1 MLLNDGITPLEREE
15 LMNFRT
21 SHLVGLLASALVIL
35 TSTSGI
41 LSAAEPLKI
50 TGPDGESRQTLRQYG
65 PTTSVDTFWSIAQKT
80 RPDSSVTIYQ
90 VMAAIYDANPHAF
103 SSDNYN
109 SLEKGMILLIPSKE
123 VMAAIPNSLA
133 KQQAQRNDKGWQQA
147 KNVAPVE
154 KVAPTKTEQVTT
166 KQPSAKADT
175 APTLASV
182 ESKKQIEELV
192 TVLDAQQAHNLTIT
206 DELARTQDKLNL
218 SLNDSEMLQ
227 GKIDELNGRITE
239 LEEALLV
246 QKEQNAELSNEAK
259 LLRERLT
266 AETQPVVE
274 EEPSDYWRT
283 LMNSPLY
290 LALAVAIPAI
300 LLLVIVWLAL
310 KRRSH
315 SAEEKAAIEESK
327 ALEPEPNPS
336 PDLGASATTDDDVVA
351 VHLDTDDEAD
361 SLDSLMSVDTS
372 ELKPE
377 ADLSDDSEQLNM
389 VDDVFVDTGDNQ
401 QTDSF
406 EEEEG
411 QSLDDLWA
419 EAMGEQ
425 DEELNS
431 VDSSQEDD
439 LDSLLADLDTPKS
452 PNDETNDLD
461 DLMASLDEEPTKPAE
476 ETDFDAMM
484 ADFDLPA
491 EKDEPEPQVE
501 EEDLDALLAEFDLP
515 QMGGEEQATDDS
527 VDLTDAIAAELE
539 SVDAEVD
546 EADLDSLLAE
556 FDTSTQAP
564 PLEDALIEEVTEP
577 NVDDLDDVAAQIAA
591 ELESDEND
599 SSAVDDIDQLLAGLE
614 TEPAED
620 IAPKD
625 EPSAAEIESAVVEE
639 HGDSSGID
647 DSNDRDESD
656 DVITSSESEADSVL
670 EPLAS
675 DTTTETKPA
684 LEFEAFAIDEAT
696 NTEPEEVIAEVN
708 LEGSSDDVAL
718 DALLA
723 DLEAVDKKEDKAE
736 SGFFNDLK
744 GHKRTDEHSLDWDS
758 ALSDSDVDE
767 VKETDD
773 LDDELSLDIQ
783 DDDNLTVD
791 QALAAL
797 DAAESK
803 KKPARSVDEHDLSAF
818 QQDNGFI
825 DIDRLLNE
833 ADEDD
838 ADVDQYKELDVDMG
852 ELDDLMSN
860 ASMVDVDDEEN
871 AVNAKLDLAR
881 AYIEIDDIDSA
892 KALLK
897 EVELDGNER
906 QQEEAQGLLKEL

>member
-1 MLLNDGITPLEREE
+1 
-15 LMNFRT
+15 MNFRT

-35 TSTSGI
+35 TSTSGM

-65 PTTSVDTFWSIAQKT
+65 PTTSVDTFWSIAQKM

-147 KNVAPVE
+147 KNAAPVE
-154 KVAPTKTEQVTT
+154 KVTPTKAEQKTVT
-166 KQPSAKADT
+166 PVDSV
-175 APTLASV
+175 PVLVSV
-182 ESKKQIEELV
+182 ETKKQIEEL
-192 TVLDAQQAHNLTIT
+192 TAKLEALQARNLSLT
-206 DELARTQDKLNL
+206 DELARAQDKLNL
-218 SLNDSEMLQ
+218 GVNDSEMLQ
-227 GKIDELNGRITE
+227 GKIDELNTRNAE

-259 LLRERLT
+259 MLREQLT
-266 AETQPVVE
+266 APTQPVVE
-274 EEPSDYWRT
+274 EVPTDHWRT
-283 LMNSPLY
+283 LMSSPLY
-290 LALAVAIPAI
+290 LALAVVIPAI

-310 KRRSH
+310 KRRSNA
-315 SAEEKAAIEESK
+315 AEDKEVVEDNKV
-327 ALEPEPNPS
+327 LEPEPS
-336 PDLGASATTDDDVVA
+336 PDLGASAPTEEEMIA
-351 VHLDTDDEAD
+351 VYLDTDEAD
-361 SLDSLMSVDTS
+361 SLDSLMSVDAS

-377 ADLSDDSEQLNM
+377 ADLSDDSNKLDMAEDM
-389 VDDVFVDTGDNQ
+389 VVDSGDSQ
-401 QTDSF
+401 QKDSF

-425 DEELNS
+425 EDELNAG
-431 VDSSQEDD
+431 DSPQEDD

-452 PNDETNDLD
+452 SSDGNDDLD
-461 DLMASLDEEPTKPAE
+461 DLMASLDDESPKDVE
-476 ETDFDAMM
+476 ETDLDDMM
-484 ADFDLPA
+484 SEFDLPA
-491 EKDEPEPQVE
+491 DTEEKESAPE

-515 QMGGEEQATDDS
+515 QMGTDDQTVDDK
-527 VDLTDAIAAELE
+527 VDLTDEIAAELDSVE
-539 SVDAEVD
+539 SDVD

-556 FDTSTQAP
+556 FDTSSQAP
-564 PLEDALIEEVTEP
+564 KSEDALIEEVTAP
-577 NVDDLDDVAAQIAA
+577 TDDDSDDVAAQIAA
-591 ELESDEND
+591 ELASEEDETPVIED
-599 SSAVDDIDQLLAGLE
+599 VDALLAGFE

-620 IAPKD
+620 IEEQPAVDIESPVEGDVASDDSAEIGAND
-625 EPSAAEIESAVVEE
+625 EPIDSNES
-639 HGDSSGID
+639 DSS
-647 DSNDRDESD
+647 
-656 DVITSSESEADSVL
+656 VLASSESEL
-670 EPLAS
+670 EAEPDPKVDDKS
-675 DTTTETKPA
+675 A
-684 LEFEAFAIDEAT
+684 LEFESFAIEDAA
-696 NTEPEEVIAEVN
+696 NSEPEEVAAEIS
-708 LEGSSDDVAL
+708 LDGSADDVAL

-723 DLEAVDKKEDKAE
+723 DLEAVDKKEDKEE

-744 GHKRTDEHSLDWDS
+744 GNKRSDANTLDWDS
-758 ALSDSDVDE
+758 SFASDDVDE
-767 VKETDD
+767 SIEADD
-773 LDDELSLDIQ
+773 SDDEFSIDIQ
-783 DDDNLTVD
+783 DDDSLTVD

-803 KKPARSVDEHDLSAF
+803 KKPAKAVDEHDLSAF

-906 QQEEAQGLLKEL
+906 QQEEALGLLKEL

>member
-1 MLLNDGITPLEREE
+1 MLLNDGITSLEREE

-21 SHLVGLLASALVIL
+21 SHLVGLLAGALVIL
-35 TSTSGI
+35 ASTSGI

-65 PTTSVDTFWSIAQKT
+65 PTTSADTFWSIAQKT
-80 RPDSSVTIYQ
+80 RPDASVTIYQ

-147 KNVAPVE
+147 KNTSFVE
-154 KVAPTKTEQVTT
+154 KVTPTKAEPQAVT
-166 KQPSAKADT
+166 KVDT
-175 APTLASV
+175 APVSV
-182 ESKKQIEELV
+182 SIETTKQIEEL
-192 TVLDAQQAHNLTIT
+192 TAKLEAQQARNLSLT
-206 DELARTQDKLNL
+206 DELARAQDKLNL
-218 SLNDSEMLQ
+218 GSNDSEMLQ
-227 GKIDELNGRITE
+227 GKIDELNGRIAE

-246 QKEQNAELSNEAK
+246 QKEQNAELANEAK
-259 LLRERLT
+259 QLREQAT
-266 AETQPVVE
+266 AETQAVVE
-274 EEPSDYWRT
+274 EVPSDYWRI
-283 LMNSPLY
+283 LINSPLY

-300 LLLVIVWLAL
+300 ILLAIVWLAL
-310 KRRSH
+310 KRRGD
-315 SAEEKAAIEESK
+315 SAEGNMLVEDNK
-327 ALEPEPNPS
+327 ALAPEPS
-336 PDLGASATTDDDVVA
+336 PDLGANTSTDEEVVA
-351 VHLDTDDEAD
+351 VHLDTDDED
-361 SLDSLMSVDTS
+361 ESLDSLMSVDAS

-377 ADLSDDSEQLNM
+377 ADLSDDSEKLNM
-389 VDDVFVDTGDNQ
+389 GEDMFVDTGDSQ
-401 QTDSF
+401 QKESF

-431 VDSSQEDD
+431 VEGVEEDD

-452 PNDETNDLD
+452 SNDESSDLD
-461 DLMASLDEEPTKPAE
+461 DLMASLDDESSKPADE
-476 ETDFDAMM
+476 NDLDAKM
-484 ADFDLPA
+484 AEFDLPA
-491 EKDEPEPQVE
+491 DTEEAEPESE
-501 EEDLDALLAEFDLP
+501 EADLDALLAEFDLP
-515 QMGGEEQATDDS
+515 QMGAEEQSNEDN
-527 VDLTDAIAAELE
+527 VDLTEEIAAELDSE
-539 SVDAEVD
+539 EPDVD

-556 FDTSTQAP
+556 FETSSQSP
-564 PLEDALIEEVTEP
+564 KSEDALIEDVTAP
-577 NVDDLDDVAAQIAA
+577 TDDNRDDVAELIAA
-591 ELESDEND
+591 ELESDDDE
-599 SSAVDDIDQLLAGLE
+599 SPIVDDIDELLAGLE
-614 TEPAED
+614 TESTED
-620 IAPKD
+620 IAVED
-625 EPSAAEIESAVVEE
+625 EQSVIEVE
-639 HGDSSGID
+639 
-647 DSNDRDESD
+647 
-656 DVITSSESEADSVL
+656 SSE
-670 EPLAS
+670 PLVANDDTIEVDAS
-675 DTTTETKPA
+675 HQGEQLVDELQEESKTETEPAAKAA
-684 LEFEAFAIDEAT
+684 LEFESFAIDDAV
-696 NTEPEEVIAEVN
+696 NTEPEEVTAVH

-723 DLEAVDKKEDKAE
+723 DLEAVDKKEDKDKVE
-736 SGFFNDLK
+736 SGFFGDLK
-744 GHKRTDEHSLDWDS
+744 GNKRVDENSLEWDTS
-758 ALSDSDVDE
+758 LADSDVDE
-767 VKETDD
+767 NVETDD
-773 LDDELSLDIQ
+773 FDDELSLEIQ
-783 DDDNLTVD
+783 DDDSLTVD

-803 KKPARSVDEHDLSAF
+803 KKPAKAVNEHDLSAF

-838 ADVDQYKELDVDMG
+838 TDVDQYKELDVDMG

-906 QQEEAQGLLKEL
+906 QQEEALGLLKEL

>member
-1 MLLNDGITPLEREE
+1 
-15 LMNFRT
+15 MNFRT

-35 TSTSGI
+35 ASTSGI

-65 PTTSVDTFWSIAQKT
+65 PTTSADTFWSIAQKM
-80 RPDSSVTIYQ
+80 RPDASVTIYQ

-103 SSDNYN
+103 TSDNYN
-109 SLEKGMILLIPSKE
+109 SLERGMILLIPSKE

-147 KNVAPVE
+147 KNVAAAE
-154 KVAPTKTEQVTT
+154 KETPTKAEQATT
-166 KQPSAKADT
+166 NQPPAKVDNAPVLVGVETQKQ
-175 APTLASV
+175 L
-182 ESKKQIEELV
+182 EEL
-192 TVLDAQQAHNLTIT
+192 TVKLEAQQARNLSLT
-206 DELARTQDKLNL
+206 DELARAQDKLNL
-218 SLNDSEMLQ
+218 GSNDSDMLQ

-259 LLRERLT
+259 LLREQLT
-266 AETQPVVE
+266 TATQPATE
-274 EEPSDYWRT
+274 EAPSDYWRT

-290 LALAVAIPAI
+290 LAFAVAIPAI
-300 LLLVIVWLAL
+300 LLLAIVWLAL

-315 SAEEKAAIEESK
+315 SAEGAGVEDSK
-327 ALEPEPNPS
+327 ALAPETNPT
-336 PDLGASATTDDDVVA
+336 PDLGASAPTEEEMIA
-351 VHLDTDDEAD
+351 VHLDTDDESD

-377 ADLSDDSEQLNM
+377 ADLSDDSDKLDM
-389 VDDVFVDTGDNQ
+389 VDDVFVDTGDSQ
-401 QTDSF
+401 QKDSF

-431 VDSSQEDD
+431 AESSQEDD
-439 LDSLLADLDTPKS
+439 LDSLLADLDAPKS
-452 PNDETNDLD
+452 PSDEANDLD
-461 DLMASLDEEPTKPAE
+461 DLMASLDEEQTTPAE

-484 ADFDLPA
+484 TDFDLPA
-491 EKDEPEPQVE
+491 ETEDPEPQVE

-515 QMGGEEQATDDS
+515 QMGAEEQTSDES
-527 VDLTDAIAAELE
+527 VDLTEAIAAELDA
-539 SVDAEVD
+539 VDAEVD

-556 FDTSTQAP
+556 FDTSTQAAQS
-564 PLEDALIEEVTEP
+564 EDALIEEVTEP
-577 NVDDLDDVAAQIAA
+577 NVDNSDDVAAQIAA
-591 ELESDEND
+591 ELESDDNE
-599 SSAVDDIDQLLAGLE
+599 SPAVDDIDELLAGLA
-614 TEPAED
+614 TEPTAD
-620 IAPKD
+620 IAPED
-625 EPSAAEIESAVVEE
+625 ELSAADVAKE
-639 HGDSSGID
+639 HGDSRGVD
-647 DSNDRDESD
+647 DSDNND
-656 DVITSSESEADSVL
+656 DVMTSSESGEADSDV
-670 EPLAS
+670 EPLVT
-675 DTTTETKPA
+675 DNTTEAKPA
-684 LEFEAFAIDEAT
+684 LEFESFAIDDAANSEL
-696 NTEPEEVIAEVN
+696 EEIIAEVN

-758 ALSDSDVDE
+758 ALADSDLDDT
-767 VKETDD
+767 KETDD
-773 LDDELSLDIQ
+773 LDDELSLDIE
-783 DDDNLTVD
+783 DDDSLTVD
-791 QALAAL
+791 EALAAL

-803 KKPARSVDEHDLSAF
+803 KKPARTVNEHDLSAF

-833 ADEDD
+833 ADEEDT
-838 ADVDQYKELDVDMG
+838 DVDQYKELDVDMG

-897 EVELDGNER
+897 EVELDGNDR
-906 QQEEAQGLLKEL
+906 QQEEALGLLKEL